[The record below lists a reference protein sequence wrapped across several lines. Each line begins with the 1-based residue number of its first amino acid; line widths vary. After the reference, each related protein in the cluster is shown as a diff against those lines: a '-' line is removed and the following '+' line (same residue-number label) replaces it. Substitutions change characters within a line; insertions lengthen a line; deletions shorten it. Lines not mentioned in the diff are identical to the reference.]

1 MTIAKSETFQSI
13 EARER
18 FIPRAI
24 ANTHLIFVARAE
36 GVRVWDEN
44 GKEYL
49 DFTSGV
55 SVLNV
60 GHRHPRVVRAVQA
73 QLERVM
79 HTCFQVAM
87 YEAYVE
93 LAARLSALVEGASH
107 TPHKT
112 GLFTT
117 GAEACENAVKIARA
131 YTRRPAVVPFTGG
144 VLRRPLLSLTSL
156 ASG

>member
-1 MTIAKSETFQSI
+1 METSMTIAKTETFQSVD
-13 EARER
+13 ARER

-24 ANTHLIFVARAE
+24 ANTHLIFIVRAD
-36 GVRVWDEN
+36 GVRVWDAD

-49 DFTSGV
+49 DFTSGI

-60 GHRHPRVVRAVQA
+60 GHRHPRIVRAVQE
-73 QLERVM
+73 QLERVT

-112 GLFTT
+112 GLFPT
-117 GAEACENAVKIARA
+117 GAEACENAVTIARA
-131 YTRRPAVVPFTGG
+131 YTRRPAG
-144 VLRRPLLSLTSL
+144 
-156 ASG
+156 